1 MENAEG
7 NLHSSCK
14 GTEATEEKYENSLV
28 LEQGLRAGIRS
39 QDDPNAMLRFWT
51 QHRAFC

>member
-1 MENAEG
+1 MDNAVG

-14 GTEATEEKYENSLV
+14 GTEANEENYENFLV

-39 QDDPNAMLRFWT
+39 QDDPNAMLRF
-51 QHRAFC
+51 

>member
-39 QDDPNAMLRFWT
+39 QDDPNAMLRF
-51 QHRAFC
+51 